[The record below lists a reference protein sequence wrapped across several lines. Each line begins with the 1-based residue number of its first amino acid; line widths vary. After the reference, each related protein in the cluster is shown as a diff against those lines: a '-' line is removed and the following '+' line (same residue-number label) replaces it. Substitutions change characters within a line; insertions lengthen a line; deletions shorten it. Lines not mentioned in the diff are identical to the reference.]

1 MVAPQDEQDIAAQW
15 RTFIEAHRLDA
26 VVCIAAALR
35 RGVLDEA
42 EANRYQRPAVN
53 LPSLG
58 SCRALGSCMKP
69 RKPPTVWS
77 ASEATEMAKSLLIIS
92 RQAPWN
98 GPSARESLDIA
109 LAGGAFDL
117 PLGMLF
123 LDDGVFQLAP
133 GQQPAA
139 LQQKNLAANLQ
150 ALPMFGVDEL
160 FACGHSLAE
169 RGLAGDAL
177 ELPVQVLDDAALA
190 ALIARFDQ
198 VVTL

>member
-1 MVAPQDEQDIAAQW
+1 
-15 RTFIEAHRLDA
+15 
-26 VVCIAAALR
+26 
-35 RGVLDEA
+35 
-42 EANRYQRPAVN
+42 
-53 LPSLG
+53 
-58 SCRALGSCMKP
+58 
-69 RKPPTVWS
+69 
-77 ASEATEMAKSLLIIS
+77 MAKSLLIIS

-98 GPSARESLDIA
+98 GPSAREALDIA

-133 GQQPAA
+133 GQQPAT

-150 ALPMFGVDEL
+150 ALPMFGIDEL

-177 ELPVQVLDDAALA
+177 ELPAQVLDDAALV